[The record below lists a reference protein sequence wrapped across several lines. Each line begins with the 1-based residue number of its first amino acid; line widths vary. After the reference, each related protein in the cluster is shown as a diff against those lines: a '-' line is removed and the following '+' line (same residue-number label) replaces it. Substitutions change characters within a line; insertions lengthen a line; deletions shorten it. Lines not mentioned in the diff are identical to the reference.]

1 MLNLQTWKTKQSKS
15 TPWTTPPCTAQIPI
29 HANALKRDPL
39 GPDSL
44 GSLETSAKCTALL
57 TRHPTP
63 PHPTLHR
70 QAQNSCRLSKL
81 TQKLCRIS
89 RMCTQ
94 TYPNSPCPTFS
105 KTSCRES
112 SKNWRF
118 FFTFTCT
125 AEKTASRMLKRL
137 ETDGSDGKEAK
148 QNTSKKTLPTKTQQ
162 NSNSRNFNVHH
173 EEQKTKNVA

>member
-1 MLNLQTWKTKQSKS
+1 MQTRLNGTRLDPIVEGLSKH
-15 TPWTTPPCTAQIPI
+15 PP
-29 HANALKRDPL
+29 NAPHC
-39 GPDSL
+39 S
-44 GSLETSAKCTALL
+44 

-63 PHPTLHR
+63 PHPTLYR

-112 SKNWRF
+112 SKTGNSF
-118 FFTFTCT
+118 SLSH
-125 AEKTASRMLKRL
+125 AEPKNLASRMLKRL